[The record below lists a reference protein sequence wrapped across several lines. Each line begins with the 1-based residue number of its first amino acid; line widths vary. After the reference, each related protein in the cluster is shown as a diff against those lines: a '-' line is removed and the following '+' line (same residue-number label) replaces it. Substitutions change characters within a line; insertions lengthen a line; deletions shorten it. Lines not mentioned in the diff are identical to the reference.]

1 MLGQRD
7 ATVGG
12 TPELMEAFGA
22 TAAGVAEVLLR
33 QSIMLREARERARAT
48 GDPAFSGGR
57 FPETDLAL
65 RSIVDRIRDL
75 GETASRAGAALRT
88 ADTTAR
94 MDIVFMSASQFTQV
108 FGSAHP
114 HTTPAPTPGPA
125 PPTPPGPGPAPGGPT
140 TVEDWRRVAYERAGV
155 DTKDWDTSADMRTND
170 QRIRAIWDRY
180 GQLYLANPKH
190 LWWAG
195 MAKFAGATVY
205 AGMMDLKSVVDIADA
220 EARRRALR
228 QWIEQAMPGVGDDAA
243 GHVLSVLVDLTGNQ
257 LNDFLD
263 AFQRM
268 EKAIADDLLWQHE
281 VYRAAGLAALLPL
294 VDRAYADRPDE
305 RRLLHRGWTEIDS
318 GDPARVAA
326 GTRDLVDVEQNYVL
340 PPHFREMRSS
350 PAGFAFAEILTFT
363 AESPVPGGQA
373 YRDVMID
380 KGLGD
385 DILHGLGIPDPD
397 VPFYRWDL
405 PAPLDRIEGNLTLE
419 NDRWKWITRDM
430 SPAYERF
437 LAQHPDQMK
446 QAMNTPVTE
455 LANARRKSPLPYQR

>member
-1 MLGQRD
+1 MPAQPE

-22 TAAGVAEVLLR
+22 TAAGVAEVLNR
-33 QSIMLREARERARAT
+33 QSILLREARERMRAT
-48 GDPAFSGGR
+48 GDPTFSGGR
-57 FPETDLAL
+57 FPETDLAMQ
-65 RSIVDRIRDL
+65 SIVNRIRDL
-75 GETASRAGAALRT
+75 GETAGRVGAALRT

-108 FGSAHP
+108 FGSAYP
-114 HTTPAPTPGPA
+114 QTTPTPT
-125 PPTPPGPGPAPGGPT
+125 PTPPKGPGAAPGSPT
-140 TVEDWRRVAYERAGV
+140 TVDGWRQVAYERAGV
-155 DTKDWDTSADMRTND
+155 DTKDWDTGADMRTND
-170 QRIRAIWDRY
+170 ERIRAIWDRY
-180 GQLYLANPKH
+180 GELYLADPTH

-205 AGMMDLKSVVDIADA
+205 AGMMDLKSVVDITDA

-228 QWIEQAMPGVGDDAA
+228 EWIEQAVPGVGDDAA
-243 GHVLSVLVDLTGNQ
+243 GHVLSVLVDLTGDQ
-257 LNDFLD
+257 LDDFLD

-281 VYRAAGLAALLPL
+281 VYRTGGLAALLPL
-294 VDRAYADRPDE
+294 VDQAYAGRPRE
-305 RRLLHRGWTEIDS
+305 RELLRGGWTDIAS
-318 GDPARVAA
+318 GDPGRVAA
-326 GTRDLVDVEQNYVL
+326 GTRNLVEVEQNHVL
-340 PPHFREMRSS
+340 PPYFDEMRSS

-373 YRDVMID
+373 YREVMID

-385 DILHGLGIPDPD
+385 DILHGLGIPDLD
-397 VPFYRWDL
+397 VPFYRWRL
-405 PAPLDRIEGNLTLE
+405 PDPLDRIEGNLTLKD
-419 NDRWKWITRDM
+419 DRWKWITRDM

-437 LAQHPDQMK
+437 LAEHPDQME
-446 QAMNTPVTE
+446 QAMKTPVAD